1 MQNKF
6 FIARR
11 FLLTKDKGQFIS
23 IVSIVSSIAIA
34 IGIASILIVLS
45 VMNGFESEIHKR
57 ILKVEPHITIKST
70 KPLDYNPLNDV
81 DLSFIQGKKIIFP
94 SLESK
99 GIMEFNGLTSG
110 VNLKGLDLANS
121 VALNAEFY
129 DQLNISELKPNQIII
144 GKSLAYRMGVNIG
157 NQIIIRIPNFK
168 EFTSVTVA
176 NSKSLIFLNFLSVKY
191 SPVANKELNSSDPV

>member
-1 MQNKF
+1 
-6 FIARR
+6 
-11 FLLTKDKGQFIS
+11 LLTKDKGQFIS

-70 KPLDYNPLNDV
+70 KPLDYNPLKDV

-144 GKSLAYRMGVNIG
+144 GKA
-157 NQIIIRIPNFK
+157 
-168 EFTSVTVA
+168 
-176 NSKSLIFLNFLSVKY
+176 
-191 SPVANKELNSSDPV
+191 